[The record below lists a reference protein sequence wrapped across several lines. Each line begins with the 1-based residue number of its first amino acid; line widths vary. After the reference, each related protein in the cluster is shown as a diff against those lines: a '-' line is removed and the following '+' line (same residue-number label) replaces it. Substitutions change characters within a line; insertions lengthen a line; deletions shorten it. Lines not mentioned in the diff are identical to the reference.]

1 MEVINLH
8 LSDGLIPLWQAAI
21 YWILTIALLALYMY
35 KISKTEET
43 EKVIVK
49 TAVLAAVTI
58 VASSI
63 SIPSPFGVPIHLF
76 LIPLVVIL
84 LGPLS
89 GVAVALLCFLVQFL
103 FLGMGGITSL
113 GANVVTMGIV
123 MSFSTYYFYKFT
135 AELDDRLS
143 IFSGTFMGI
152 IMATITQIVILLF
165 AGVAT
170 LEVLMATLVPFYL
183 FVGIIE
189 GFINIFIIMFIFK
202 LKPELA
208 QVEQI

>member
-1 MEVINLH
+1 MH

-21 YWILTIALLALYMY
+21 YWILTIAILALYMY
-35 KISKTEET
+35 KLSKTEEK
-43 EKVIVK
+43 EKVMVN
-49 TAVLAAVTI
+49 TAILAAVTI
-58 VASSI
+58 AASSI

-76 LIPLVVIL
+76 IIPLVVIL

-89 GVAVALLCFLVQFL
+89 GVMVAFLCFILQYFI
-103 FLGMGGITSL
+103 LGMGGMTSL

-152 IMATITQIVILLF
+152 IMATVAQILIMLA

-170 LEVLMATLVPFYL
+170 LEVLLATLVPFYL
-183 FVGIIE
+183 FVGIVE
-189 GFINIFIIMFIFK
+189 GVINIFILLSVLK

-208 QVEQI
+208 QVEKI

>member
-1 MEVINLH
+1 MI
-8 LSDGLIPLWQAAI
+8 I
-21 YWILTIALLALYMY
+21 LALYLY
-35 KISKTEET
+35 KLSKTEDKQ
-43 EKVIVK
+43 KVLIN
-49 TAVLAAVTI
+49 TAILAAVTFA
-58 VASSI
+58 ASSI

-76 LIPLVVIL
+76 IIPLVVIL

-89 GVAVALLCFLVQFL
+89 GVAVAFLCFIAQFL

-123 MSFSTYYFYKFT
+123 MSFSTYYFYRFT

-152 IMATITQIVILLF
+152 IMATIAQVVILLI

-170 LEVLMATLVPFYL
+170 LEVLLSTLVPFYL
-183 FVGIIE
+183 FVGVVE
-189 GFINIFIIMFIFK
+189 GIINIFIISFLFK
-202 LKPELA
+202 LKPEM
-208 QVEQI
+208 VEIAKVGL

>member
-1 MEVINLH
+1 MH
-8 LSDGLIPLWQAAI
+8 LPDGLLPLWQAAI
-21 YWILTIALLALYMY
+21 YWILTLAVLGLYLY
-35 KISKTEET
+35 KLSKTEEK
-43 EKVIVK
+43 EKIMVN
-49 TAVLAAVTI
+49 TAILAAVTI
-58 VASSI
+58 AASSI

-76 LIPLVVIL
+76 IIPLVVIL

-89 GVAVALLCFLVQFL
+89 GVTVAFLCFIVQFL

-143 IFSGTFMGI
+143 VFSGTFMGI
-152 IMATITQIVILLF
+152 IMATIAQIIILII

-170 LEVLMATLVPFYL
+170 LEVLLATLVPFYL
-183 FVGIIE
+183 FVGVIE
-189 GFINIFIIMFIFK
+189 GIINIFIILSVFK
-202 LKPELA
+202 LKPEMA
-208 QVEQI
+208 NIEKI

>member
-1 MEVINLH
+1 MH

-21 YWILTIALLALYMY
+21 YWILTIAILALYMY
-35 KISKTEET
+35 KLSKTEEK
-43 EKVIVK
+43 EKVMVN
-49 TAVLAAVTI
+49 TAILAAVTI
-58 VASSI
+58 AASSI

-76 LIPLVVIL
+76 IIPLVVIL

-89 GVAVALLCFLVQFL
+89 GVMVAFLCFIVQYFI
-103 FLGMGGITSL
+103 LGMGGMTSL

-152 IMATITQIVILLF
+152 IMATVAQILIMLA

-170 LEVLMATLVPFYL
+170 LEVLLATLVPFYL
-183 FVGIIE
+183 FVGIVE
-189 GFINIFIIMFIFK
+189 GVINIFILLSVLK

-208 QVEQI
+208 QVEKI

>member
-1 MEVINLH
+1 MH

-21 YWILTIALLALYMY
+21 YWILTIAILALYMY
-35 KISKTEET
+35 KLSKTEEK
-43 EKVIVK
+43 EKVMVN
-49 TAVLAAVTI
+49 TAILAAVTI
-58 VASSI
+58 AASSI

-76 LIPLVVIL
+76 IIPLVVIF

-89 GVAVALLCFLVQFL
+89 GVMVAFLCFIVQYFI
-103 FLGMGGITSL
+103 LGMGGMTSL

-152 IMATITQIVILLF
+152 IMATVAQILIMLA

-170 LEVLMATLVPFYL
+170 LEVLLATLVPFYL
-183 FVGIIE
+183 FVGIVE
-189 GFINIFIIMFIFK
+189 GVINIFILLSVLK

-208 QVEQI
+208 QVEKI

>member
-1 MEVINLH
+1 MH
-8 LSDGLIPLWQAAI
+8 LPDGLLTLWQAAI
-21 YWILTIALLALYMY
+21 YWILTIVFMAVYMY
-35 KISKTEET
+35 KLSKTEEK
-43 EKVIVK
+43 EKIIVN
-49 TAVLAAVTI
+49 TSILAAVTI
-58 VASSI
+58 AASSI

-76 LIPLVVIL
+76 LIPLVVII

-89 GVAVALLCFLVQFL
+89 GVTVAFLCFLLQF
-103 FLGMGGITSL
+103 FILGMGGITSL

-123 MSFSTYYFYKFT
+123 MSFTTYYFYKFT

-152 IMATITQIVILLF
+152 IMATIAQVLIMLV

-170 LEVLMATLVPFYL
+170 LEVLIATLLPFYL
-183 FVGIIE
+183 FVGVIE
-189 GFINIFIIMFIFK
+189 GVINVFIILSLFK

-208 QVEQI
+208 QVKQI

>member
-1 MEVINLH
+1 MH

-123 MSFSTYYFYKFT
+123 MSFSTYYFYNFI
-135 AELDDRLS
+135 AELDDRLG
-143 IFSGTFMGI
+143 IFSGTFMGV
-152 IMATITQIVILLF
+152 IMATIAQVAILMV

-170 LEVLMATLVPFYL
+170 FEVLMATLVPFYL
-183 FVGIIE
+183 FVGVIE
-189 GFINIFIIMFIFK
+189 GIINVFIILSLFK

-208 QVEQI
+208 MVKKI